1 MKRDL
6 LKLIMIGLIVGVNV
20 VLIAPFVYWLIES
33 RGEAWPC
40 CVVWFGWVILCNI
53 DGIARANGCRGA
65 G

>member
-33 RGEAWPC
+33 QGRSMAVLRG
-40 CVVWFGWVILCNI
+40 VVRLGYLVQHRRDC
-53 DGIARANGCRGA
+53 A